1 MQELKKQ
8 NYKFVCITSLSLDKS
23 IQKRRLKNLEKL
35 LGKDFFED
43 VIFLDT
49 YQPKDNVLKNYAN
62 TGYWWIEDNITNAIV
77 GKSLGLQSILFRN
90 NAEGL
95 ASVSTWKELYW
106 KIIEHE

>member
-1 MQELKKQ
+1 MTSGAFKKLKL
-8 NYKFVCITSLSLDKS
+8 YIGFLSFNIDSFCLY
-23 IQKRRLKNLEKL
+23 NFKL
-35 LGKDFFED
+35 ED